1 MKASPNTVLSEYR
14 ARLEEIYGER
24 LVRLVLFGSQA
35 RGDANPDSD
44 IDVMIVLS
52 GPLDD
57 WKEVQRTSMATS
69 EVSLKYD
76 TVISRTFATPDQADK
91 DSGPF
96 YEQVRHEGVLV

>member
-1 MKASPNTVLSEYR
+1 
-14 ARLEEIYGER
+14 
-24 LVRLVLFGSQA
+24 
-35 RGDANPDSD
+35 
-44 IDVMIVLS
+44 
-52 GPLDD
+52 
-57 WKEVQRTSMATS
+57 MATS